1 MKLGFIGTG
10 NIVSDVIFGISKS
23 KIKYKKIIISPRNK
37 KKALNLKKY
46 FKKVIIAKDNQ
57 DVINKAN
64 WVFLGIL
71 PKVGET
77 ILPKLQFRDNQIIV
91 SFMST
96 TNYQKL
102 RKLIKTK
109 SIIIRAIPMPPI
121 RLGKGPVAIFP
132 PNKKIKDFF
141 DKIGTTIEIR
151 NEKLSKN
158 FWAISGTMAS
168 FYELLNVLSKW
179 LIRKKTNKLDAQK
192 YVTLLYSAL
201 AELALLKSSKPLK
214 NLVNEQTPG
223 GLNWQGVNELRMSGY
238 YRLLEKSLKK
248 IYKRL
253 WSNSVMQD
261 NILEI
266 KNLSKYFGGLAA
278 VSNCSLKVK
287 QGTITGIIGPNGSGK
302 TTLFN
307 LIAGN
312 LKSSAGSVLFNN
324 ENITDVPSYELFSK
338 GLLRTF
344 QIAHEFTN
352 LSVLENLMMVPGNQ
366 SGEKL
371 MNALIKPGLVAKEE
385 SQIKE
390 KAMEVVDFLNLSHLK
405 NELAGNLSGG
415 QKKLLELGRTMMVD
429 AKLVLLDE
437 VGAGV
442 NRTLLKDLGTAI
454 EKLNKEKG
462 YTFCMIEHD
471 MDFIGRLCDPVIV
484 MAEGSVL
491 FEGSVEDAKKDER
504 VIESYLGRGS
514 KLKDN

>member
-10 NIVSDVIFGISKS
+10 NIVSDVIFGVSKS

-37 KKALNLKKY
+37 KKAQYLKKY

-71 PKVGET
+71 PKVGDT
-77 ILPKLQFRDNQIIV
+77 ILPKLRFRDNQIIV

-102 RKLIKTK
+102 KKLIKTK

-132 PNKKIKDFF
+132 PNKMIKNFF
-141 DKIGTTIEIR
+141 NKIGTTIEIR

-201 AELALLKSSKPLK
+201 AELALANSSKPLK

-223 GLNWQGVNELRMSGY
+223 GLNWQGVNELRKSGY

-253 WSNSVMQD
+253 
-261 NILEI
+261 
-266 KNLSKYFGGLAA
+266 
-278 VSNCSLKVK
+278 
-287 QGTITGIIGPNGSGK
+287 
-302 TTLFN
+302 
-307 LIAGN
+307 
-312 LKSSAGSVLFNN
+312 
-324 ENITDVPSYELFSK
+324 
-338 GLLRTF
+338 
-344 QIAHEFTN
+344 
-352 LSVLENLMMVPGNQ
+352 
-366 SGEKL
+366 
-371 MNALIKPGLVAKEE
+371 
-385 SQIKE
+385 
-390 KAMEVVDFLNLSHLK
+390 
-405 NELAGNLSGG
+405 
-415 QKKLLELGRTMMVD
+415 
-429 AKLVLLDE
+429 
-437 VGAGV
+437 
-442 NRTLLKDLGTAI
+442 
-454 EKLNKEKG
+454 
-462 YTFCMIEHD
+462 
-471 MDFIGRLCDPVIV
+471 
-484 MAEGSVL
+484 
-491 FEGSVEDAKKDER
+491 
-504 VIESYLGRGS
+504 
-514 KLKDN
+514 